1 MKNFNELL
9 RWNVICMAALLVL
22 LTGCR
27 SAESPPSID
36 VPEIGPETT
45 VGSLVEVFSFDA
57 VLVEGYS
64 IVGGLAGTG
73 SSECPT
79 ELRGYLEKYILQ
91 ELPTV
96 KVGELIADKST
107 AVVAVRGL
115 MPTGGA
121 EERYFDVSVE
131 VLPGTQTTSLRGGQ
145 LLGVDLREAGRL
157 GAGSKILATASGPIY
172 IDSIGGRPSDE
183 RQGRVLG
190 GGRVAD
196 DYPIRLALRLPDH
209 KVAGQIRDR
218 INSRFGPNTAMAMS
232 AETVRLNPPLE
243 YADRKDRFTALVCS
257 IYMVENSQL
266 AAQHA
271 AELSRQLAAADDKEK
286 SEIAMEA
293 LGAASVDRLTVLLG
307 LPDEEVRFRVARCLL
322 NLANDA
328 GAETLRQ
335 IAMTEG
341 SPYRAQAL
349 EAMTRSAKH
358 NDATA
363 LARRLLRDND
373 FNMRLA
379 AYESLRR
386 LGDVSIRRQVVG
398 GQFLLE
404 QVLHASNNAIY
415 VYRTGKPR
423 IVLFGAELKCRPD
436 VFVQSDDGNFTINA
450 PAGQDYVS
458 IIRRHPTRPEAPPIT
473 ITSTFDVADII
484 QRMCE
489 SAVVDKD
496 SRLRPGLEIPYADAA
511 ALLKKM
517 CNQQAIDAE
526 FRAGPLL
533 KVELLVK

>member
-1 MKNFNELL
+1 MKNFNEFL
-9 RWNVICMAALLVL
+9 RWSVIFAALLLVFSA
-22 LTGCR
+22 GCR
-27 SAESPPSID
+27 PVEQPRSLD

-64 IVGGLAGTG
+64 IVGGLRGTG
-73 SSECPT
+73 SSECPS
-79 ELRGYLEKYILQ
+79 ELRRYLEKYILQ

-96 KVGELIADKST
+96 KVGELIDDKST

-115 MPTGGA
+115 MPTAGA

-131 VLPGTQTTSLRGGQ
+131 ALAGTQTTSLRGGH
-145 LLGVDLREAGRL
+145 LLGVDLREVGMP
-157 GAGSKILATASGPIY
+157 GAGSRILATAAGPIY
-172 IDSIGGRPSDE
+172 IDSINGKPFDE

-196 DYPIRLALRLPDH
+196 EYPVRLALRLPDH

-218 INSRFGPNTAMAMS
+218 INSRFGPDTAVATS
-232 AETVRLNPPLE
+232 AEMVRLNPPLE

-257 IYMVENSQL
+257 IYMVDNSQL
-266 AAQHA
+266 AAQRA
-271 AELSRQLAAADDKEK
+271 AELSRQLAVADDKEK
-286 SEIAMEA
+286 SEIALEA
-293 LGAASVDRLTVLLG
+293 LGAASVGRLTVLLNIS
-307 LPDEEVRFRVARCLL
+307 DEEARFRAARCLL

-349 EAMTRSAKH
+349 EAMTRSARH

-363 LARRLLRDND
+363 LARRLLRDKD
-373 FNMRLA
+373 FNTRLA

-404 QVLHASNNAIY
+404 QVLHANNNAIY

-458 IIRRHPTRPEAPPIT
+458 IIRRHPARPEAPPIT
-473 ITSTFDVADII
+473 ISSSFDVADII

-517 CNQQAIDAE
+517 CDQGAVDAE
-526 FRAGPLL
+526 FRAGPLMR
-533 KVELLVK
+533 VELLIK